1 MDTREATRNYR
12 LNHWTEIVR
21 ECRSSGQTVAVYSMI
36 ESAKANGLN
45 PYKYLCF
52 IFRELP
58 RVQFGQY
65 PEFLEDYLPWSPDV
79 QAVLNRAK
87 T

>member
-1 MDTREATRNYR
+1 MWILGFSDNYVDKHRKGATASA
-12 LNHWTEIVR
+12 T
-21 ECRSSGQTVAVYSMI
+21 VYSMI

-52 IFRELP
+52 IFKELP
-58 RVQFGQY
+58 GVQFGQY

-79 QAVLNRAK
+79 QAVCK
-87 T
+87 